1 VADRFNN
8 DDQSPKTIAQK
19 VQGDIAERQKEQT
32 DLLWKGLTGGTTEK
46 APSSRYIE
54 WLHSQAPYQS
64 KDSLHHKIGNNS
76 YDAAAGDHKHA
87 LSELSDVNLGSL
99 ATGKALTWSGTQ
111 WVATII
117 AASGAT
123 LAVGTTTTGAAG
135 SSANVTNSGT
145 STNVVLNFTIP
156 AGSAGAVGPVGPQGL
171 QGVAGPTGPAGVAGV
186 AGPTGPQGIQ
196 GIQGLSF
203 ANLDNG
209 FPNSTF
215 GGVNPIDCG
224 GVA

>member
-1 VADRFNN
+1 MVSRFKN
-8 DDQSPKTIAQK
+8 DDESPKTIAQK

-46 APSSRYIE
+46 APSSRYVE

-64 KDSLHHKIGNNS
+64 RDALHHKIGNNS
-76 YDAAAGDHKHA
+76 WDAAAGDHKHA
-87 LSELSDVNLGSL
+87 LSDLSDVNLGSL
-99 ATGKALTWSGTQ
+99 AAGKALTWSGTE

-117 AASGAT
+117 AASGST
-123 LAVGTTTTGAAG
+123 IAVGTTTTGAAG

-145 STNVVLNFTIP
+145 GTNVVLNFTIP
-156 AGSAGAVGPVGPQGL
+156 AGATGAAGPTGPQGL
-171 QGVAGPTGPAGVAGV
+171 QGVAGPTGPAGP

-196 GIQGLSF
+196 GIQGISF
-203 ANLDNG
+203 ANIDNG
-209 FPNSTF
+209 FPESSF

-224 GVA
+224 GVS

>member
-1 VADRFNN
+1 MVSRFNN
-8 DDQSPKTIAQK
+8 DDESPKTIAQK

-32 DLLWKGLTGGTTEK
+32 DLLWKGLTGGTTER

-76 YDAAAGDHKHA
+76 WDAAAGDHSHK
-87 LSELSDVNLGSL
+87 LGELSDVNLGSL
-99 ATGKALTWSGTQ
+99 ATGKALTWSGTE

-117 AASGAT
+117 AASGST
-123 LAVGTTTTGAAG
+123 IAVGTTTTGAAG
-135 SSANVTNSGT
+135 SSANVTNSG
-145 STNVVLNFTIP
+145 SGTNVVLNFTIP
-156 AGSAGAVGPVGPQGL
+156 AGSTGAIGPSGPQGPPGV
-171 QGVAGPTGPAGVAGV
+171 QGPIGLTGAQGAPGPAGAQ
-186 AGPTGPQGIQ
+186 GP
-196 GIQGLSF
+196 QGLSF

-209 FPNSTF
+209 FPDSTF

-224 GVA
+224 GVV

>member
-1 VADRFNN
+1 MVSRFSN
-8 DDQSPKTIAQK
+8 DDESPKTIAQK

-46 APSSRYIE
+46 APSSRYVE

-64 KDSLHHKIGNNS
+64 KDSLHHKIGNNPW
-76 YDAAAGDHKHA
+76 DAAAGDHSHK

-99 ATGKALTWSGTQ
+99 ATGKALTWSGTE

-123 LAVGTTTTGAAG
+123 IAVGTTTTGAAG

-145 STNVVLNFTIP
+145 GTNVVLNFTIP
-156 AGSAGAVGPVGPQGL
+156 AGATGGVGPVGPTGL
-171 QGVAGPTGPAGVAGV
+171 QGPVGPTGPTGP

-203 ANLDNG
+203 ANIDNG
-209 FPNSTF
+209 FPESSF

-224 GVA
+224 GVS